1 MLHYHRHG
9 LHCSGSS
16 RLDRCSDLHRVRRRR
31 PNRLRHAGVEMENG
45 RDVASWALEAAC
57 WISPWSRVQWKVPD
71 QAVCA
76 AGTLGV
82 SPRRTTAAAEA
93 VWSAPS
99 APKACERRRDG
110 AVLASHVEVH
120 RTRSSPGHG
129 SHGGAQ
135 GGSQGNALVKVNN
148 RRRTRCATSLL
159 PGVCL
164 FHRSQPAANAFPLEV
179 RFAFRSLSR
188 WPGAQRPTRRAA

>member
-1 MLHYHRHG
+1 MLHNLAPSRRATTRQG
-9 LHCSGSS
+9 MLSS
-16 RLDRCSDLHRVRRRR
+16 ARVSAARTALGRAPLSSAR
-31 PNRLRHAGVEMENG
+31 PPLQWQLETRPMLRPSPCAETSTQFRLRHAGVEMENG

-99 APKACERRRDG
+99 APKACKRRRDG

-120 RTRSSPGHG
+120 RTRSSLGRG
-129 SHGGAQ
+129 SHGVTR
-135 GGSQGNALVKVNN
+135 GGV
-148 RRRTRCATSLL
+148 T
-159 PGVCL
+159 
-164 FHRSQPAANAFPLEV
+164 E
-179 RFAFRSLSR
+179 
-188 WPGAQRPTRRAA
+188 

>member
-45 RDVASWALEAAC
+45 RDVASWALEAVR
-57 WISPWSRVQWKVPD
+57 WVSPWSRVQWKVPD

-148 RRRTRCATSLL
+148 RRRTRCATSQRHTS
-159 PGVCL
+159 L
-164 FHRSQPAANAFPLEV
+164 FLCALA
-179 RFAFRSLSR
+179 SLST
-188 WPGAQRPTRRAA
+188 AVEALHM